1 MDLWSEFTESTID
14 QWKNKVLDDINNK
27 LINKFNWET
36 EYGNIDPFIKTTKT
50 IFNEEK
56 IKLSQICW
64 RFNKNKNLNSQ
75 FLSRLDDGV
84 NSIYIN
90 SGCEVDSI
98 FKNVMSEIIQT
109 HICIDNNSSNDQI
122 SNWVKWINS
131 NHNLNGSI
139 RMDLFDIYKSEN
151 NSIKID
157 NYIRRIY
164 KNITNKNFKCIYVNG
179 LNYNSK
185 LNTNVNDIS
194 LIAAQLNEL
203 VEIHKKNSLE
213 IPKKDII
220 STLLNNIFLENIS
233 KIKVI
238 RSIINQILNV
248 HELNAK
254 IIIETAINPMTIVN
268 KELDFRILS
277 ITSSIMSAI
286 IGGTDI
292 YQLNDSTIESK
303 EDYWKKIITNIPL
316 ILLEESCI
324 NISDDVVKGSH
335 VIEQITSKMAEKSW
349 ALFKE
354 IENKGGILNCFN
366 QNDIPI
372 FNSKIN
378 E

>member
-14 QWKNKVLDDINNK
+14 QWKNKVSDDINNK
-27 LINKFNWET
+27 LINEFNWET
-36 EYGNIDPFIKTTKT
+36 EYGNIDPFIKPTQS
-50 IFNEEK
+50 IFNKEK

-64 RFNKNKNLNSQ
+64 RFNQNKNLNSQ
-75 FLSRLDDGV
+75 ILRRLEDGI
-84 NSIYIN
+84 NSIHIN
-90 SGCEVDSI
+90 SECEVESI

-109 HICIDNNSSNDQI
+109 HIFIDSNSSNDQ
-122 SNWVKWINS
+122 SSSWVKWINS

-139 RMDLFDIYKSEN
+139 RLNLLDIHKSEN
-151 NSIKID
+151 NSNKID
-157 NYIRRIY
+157 NYLRIY
-164 KNITNKNFKCIYVNG
+164 KNITNKNFRCIYVNG
-179 LNYNSK
+179 LNNNSK

-213 IPKKDII
+213 IPKKVII
-220 STLLNNIFLENIS
+220 STLLNNSFLENIS

-248 HELNAK
+248 HELKAK
-254 IIIETAINPMTIVN
+254 IIIETSINPMTIVN

-292 YQLNDSTIESK
+292 YQLNDSMIKSK

-316 ILLEESCI
+316 ILLEESYI
-324 NISDDVVKGSH
+324 NISEDVAKGSH
-335 VIEQITSKMAEKSW
+335 VIEHISSKMAEKSW

-366 QNDIPI
+366 QDDIPNLI
-372 FNSKIN
+372 LK
-378 E
+378 